1 MKNKEKIDL
10 KDRSKDSVRLEE
22 AKKEESLFITGQ
34 TRIGKNRKKKLH
46 VVPVQGGFA
55 LSTCPEKY
63 ESYGSI
69 AVHT

>member
-22 AKKEESLFITGQ
+22 AKKEESLFTAGQ
-34 TRIGKNRKKKLH
+34 TRRGKNRKKKLY
-46 VVPVQGGFA
+46 VVSIPGGYA
-55 LSTCPEKY
+55 ISTCPEKY

-69 AVHT
+69 PIHT